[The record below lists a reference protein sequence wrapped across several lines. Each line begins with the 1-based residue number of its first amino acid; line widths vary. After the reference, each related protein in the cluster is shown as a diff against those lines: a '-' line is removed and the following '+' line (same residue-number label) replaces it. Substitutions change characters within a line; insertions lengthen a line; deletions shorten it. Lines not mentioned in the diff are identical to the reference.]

1 MALRIR
7 DLTLEL
13 NEVEAQLG
21 KKIAAVLG
29 CQPDQIQHWR
39 ILRKGIDARKKTSIL
54 RIYTVGF
61 EVENEEKFLAE
72 FGSHSKLEQLTK
84 DIPLVIEKV
93 AQPLH
98 VVVAGMGPAGL
109 FCALT
114 LAESGCRV
122 TLLERGKPV
131 EQRLLD
137 VRRFW
142 EQGILDATSNV
153 QFGEGGAGTFSDGKL
168 TTRLN
173 HPGISRILARLVALG
188 APEEILYQAKPHI
201 GSDRLRQ
208 VLIHFRRQLK
218 ESGVDVRFLTT
229 LTDFTMSQGR
239 VVAAVVNHDEELLCD
254 RLVLAPGHSA
264 RDTYELLAN
273 AGVKLEP
280 KPFAIGVRVEHPRE
294 MINQIQYGFADH
306 PLLPAADYRLSW
318 NDPDSGRGIYSFCM
332 CPGGMVINAASEA
345 GGVVVNGMSNYRRN
359 ASMSNSALVVTVTP
373 ADFSGSGV
381 LAGVEFQR
389 RWERAAWQA
398 GEPGW
403 RAPAQP
409 LLEFLYGRGGRL
421 HSSCRPNVV
430 HANLDDCL
438 PPAVANGLRR
448 ALPYFNRQMRGF
460 VSEEATLIG
469 VETRTSAPVRI
480 LRDEAGESLSHRGLF
495 PAGEGAGY
503 AGGIMSAA
511 LDGLNTAV
519 HILHAAQKQMRSR

>member
-1 MALRIR
+1 MALHIR

-13 NEVEAQLG
+13 NEEEAHLG
-21 KKIAAVLG
+21 NKIAAFLG
-29 CQPDQIQHWR
+29 CQADQIHHWK
-39 ILRKGIDARKKTSIL
+39 ILRKGIDARKKTCIL
-54 RIYTVGF
+54 RVYTVEF
-61 EVENEEKFLAE
+61 NVKNETE
-72 FGSHSKLEQLTK
+72 FVAQYGTHPKL
-84 DIPLVIEKV
+84 DVAPNDVPLVIEKV

-131 EQRLLD
+131 EERLLD

-142 EQGILDATSNV
+142 NQGILADNSNV

-173 HPGISRILARLVALG
+173 HPAISRILSRLVALG
-188 APEEILYQAKPHI
+188 APAEILYQAKPHV
-201 GSDRLRQ
+201 GSDRLRL
-208 VLIHFRRQLK
+208 VLIHFRRHLK
-218 ESGVDVRFLTT
+218 ELGVDVRFLST
-229 LTDFTMSQGR
+229 LTSFTMSQGR
-239 VVAAVVNHDEELLCD
+239 VVAAVVNDDEHLSCD

-264 RDTYELLAN
+264 RDTYQMLAA

-294 MINQIQYGFADH
+294 LINQIQYGVADH
-306 PLLPAADYRLSW
+306 PLLPAADYRLTW

-332 CPGGMVINAASEA
+332 CPGGTVINAASEA
-345 GGVVVNGMSNYRRN
+345 GGVVVNGMSDYRRD
-359 ASMSNSALVVTVTP
+359 APLSNSALVVTVTP
-373 ADFSGSGV
+373 ADFAGHGV
-381 LAGVEFQR
+381 LAGMEFQR

-398 GEPGW
+398 GEAGW

-409 LLEFLYGRGGRL
+409 LLEFLHGRGGRL
-421 HSSCRPNVV
+421 NSSCRPNVV

-438 PPAVANGLRR
+438 PPYVANGLRR
-448 ALPYFNRQMRGF
+448 ALPYFNRKMRGF

-469 VETRTSAPVRI
+469 VETRTSAPLRI
-480 LRDEAGESLSHRGLF
+480 LRDAAGESLSHPGLF

-519 HILHAAQKQMRSR
+519 HIVHSAQTQMRSR